1 VSSVPSREAT
11 TSIPRLPVS
20 VSTIATRYQP
30 SSEHPP
36 LRLDRSQTGTTSERS
51 SVNDAAGANA
61 SVGIPGSHCAF
72 YLLTSEQ
79 SKNTDTERIRKEPLL
94 EERDIDR
101 RSKELESEPQRL
113 IRSTSAIAENSS
125 IHHRGGGHNQP
136 MGAWETVGTRQKA
149 SRSHM
154 PPVGPESLQRGLT
167 RSPSPMT
174 PQSPPYPGSTGP
186 PQENLRTAK
195 PRGWIRRLSMPVLSS
210 LDSSK
215 KTDSPWHNDS
225 SRAWRTSLALPETK
239 SRYRKTSLDT
249 LSSRSNQRR

>member
-1 VSSVPSREAT
+1 MSSVPSREAT

-30 SSEHPP
+30 GGEHPP

-51 SVNDAAGANA
+51 SVNDAVGANA
-61 SVGIPGSHCAF
+61 SVGIPESHCAF

-79 SKNTDTERIRKEPLL
+79 SKNTDTEGTRKEPLL
-94 EERDIDR
+94 EERDLDR

-113 IRSTSAIAENSS
+113 IRSTSVIPENSS
-125 IHHRGGGHNQP
+125 TCYRGGHNQP
-136 MGAWETVGTRQKA
+136 TGAWETIGTRQKV

-174 PQSPPYPGSTGP
+174 SQSPPYPRSAGP
-186 PQENLRTAK
+186 PQEDPRKAK

-210 LDSSK
+210 LDGSK
-215 KTDSPWHNDS
+215 KTDSPLHNDS
-225 SRAWRTSLALPETK
+225 SRAWRSSLALPETK

-249 LSSRSNQRR
+249 LNSRSNQRR